1 MIREMIQLAE
11 DMYSR
16 GHNPNLDPSAN
27 ADDFKEFAIRLGHMI
42 EDVGM
47 AIRRYQEKVEQ
58 QAFYIKK
65 LENQIKEMTDDNS
78 RG

>member
-16 GHNPNLDPSAN
+16 GHNPNLDPEAN
-27 ADDFKEFAIRLGHMI
+27 ADDFREFAVRLGHMI

-65 LENQIKEMTDDNS
+65 LENQIKELKEE
-78 RG
+78 

>member
-1 MIREMIQLAE
+1 MIQLAE

-16 GHNPNLDPSAN
+16 GHNPNLDPEAN
-27 ADDFKEFAIRLGHMI
+27 ADDFREFAVRLGHMI

-65 LENQIKEMTDDNS
+65 LENEIKELKEE
-78 RG
+78 